1 MHTLALILVTIL
13 FTVGVTLLFLNLSA
27 GEKNIKYEIRTSYS
41 VKDPQFLHVMGQ
53 LLGPPLVD
61 GNRITGLMNGDEIF
75 PALLTAIRNAQKTIC
90 FETYI
95 YWAGSVGKE
104 VSDALCERSTTGV
117 KVHVLLDWVGSGKI
131 DQALLDDME
140 AAGVEVERYRPLR
153 WYNLS
158 RMNHRTHRKLLIVDG
173 QVGFTGGVGI
183 ADEWLGNAD
192 SPEHWRDSHFR
203 LEGPAVAQ
211 MQAAFMDNWI
221 KTKSK
226 VHHEEDYF
234 PPLKPIGKAL
244 GQVFKS
250 SSREGSE
257 SARLM
262 YLLSIASAEKSILLA
277 NAYFVPDDLA
287 VESLV
292 AAKKR
297 GVKIEIIVPGKHT
310 DEPVVRRASR
320 GRWGRLLEAGIE
332 IFEFQPTMYHC
343 KVMVV
348 DGLWTSVGSTNFDS
362 RSFRLNDEA
371 NLNILDAEFARRE
384 TENFADDRRRSKQ
397 ITLAEWK
404 RRPLREKATE
414 FVAGLLRSQL

>member
-1 MHTLALILVTIL
+1 
-13 FTVGVTLLFLNLSA
+13 
-27 GEKNIKYEIRTSYS
+27 
-41 VKDPQFLHVMGQ
+41 
-53 LLGPPLVD
+53 
-61 GNRITGLMNGDEIF
+61 
-75 PALLTAIRNAQKTIC
+75 
-90 FETYI
+90 
-95 YWAGSVGKE
+95 
-104 VSDALCERSTTGV
+104 
-117 KVHVLLDWVGSGKI
+117 
-131 DQALLDDME
+131 
-140 AAGVEVERYRPLR
+140 
-153 WYNLS
+153 
-158 RMNHRTHRKLLIVDG
+158 
-173 QVGFTGGVGI
+173 
-183 ADEWLGNAD
+183 
-192 SPEHWRDSHFR
+192 
-203 LEGPAVAQ
+203 

-310 DEPVVRRASR
+310 DEPIVRRASR

>member
-1 MHTLALILVTIL
+1 METFALILVTVVC
-13 FTVGVTLLFLNLSA
+13 TVGITLLFLNLSA

-61 GNRITGLMNGDEIF
+61 GNRITGLLNGDQIF
-75 PALLTAIRNAQKTIC
+75 PALLSAIREAQRTIC

-95 YWAGSVGKE
+95 YWAGSVGKA
-104 VSDALCERSTTGV
+104 VSDALCERATKGV
-117 KVHVLLDWVGSGKI
+117 KVHVLLDWIGSGKI
-131 DQALLDDME
+131 DHTLLDDMKE
-140 AAGVEVERYRPLR
+140 AGVEVERYRPLR

-192 SPEHWRDSHFR
+192 SPKHWRDSHFR
-203 LEGPAVAQ
+203 LDGPAVAQ

-234 PPLKPIGKAL
+234 PPLKPVGQAL

-292 AAKKR
+292 HARKR
-297 GVKIEIIVPGKHT
+297 GVKIEIIVPGMYT
-310 DEPVVRRASR
+310 DEPIVRRASR
-320 GRWGRLLEAGIE
+320 GRWGRLLDAGIE
-332 IFEFQPTMYHC
+332 IYEFQPRMTC
-343 KVMVV
+343 
-348 DGLWTSVGSTNFDS
+348 G
-362 RSFRLNDEA
+362 
-371 NLNILDAEFARRE
+371 
-384 TENFADDRRRSKQ
+384 RRSVQ
-397 ITLAEWK
+397 RTLTA
-404 RRPLREKATE
+404 A
-414 FVAGLLRSQL
+414 RSASTTKPI